1 VRRDKANVRLVVFD
15 WAGTTIDHGSMAP
28 TIPFVRAF
36 AAKSVD
42 ITLDEARGPMGLH
55 KKDHIRA
62 LLEMPAV
69 AERWKRHHGGPPT
82 EADIA
87 DLYELFIPLQM
98 EVIDDFTRL
107 VPGVLDCVR
116 QLQMRDIRI
125 GATTG
130 YFRTAADRVYAGAAA
145 QGYKP
150 DCCVCAEDVAV
161 GRPAPWMIFRIM
173 EALGIYPPSAVV
185 KVGDTV
191 PDIEEGLAAG
201 AWSVGVLR
209 SSSDVACTEEQWTK
223 LPAAERSV
231 RLEACRK
238 KLMDA
243 GAHAVVETLNELPL
257 LISGIE
263 NGTVLAQ

>member
-1 VRRDKANVRLVVFD
+1 MRPDKAKVRLVIFD

-28 TIPFVRAF
+28 TIPFVRTF
-36 AAKSVD
+36 AAKGVE

-62 LLEMPAV
+62 LLEMSAV
-69 AERWKRHHGGPPT
+69 AARWQKRHGSLAT
-82 EADIA
+82 EADIT
-87 DLYELFIPLQM
+87 DLYERFIPLQM

-116 QLQMRDIRI
+116 QLRTRNIRI

-150 DCCVCAEDVAV
+150 DCCVCAEDVAF

-173 EALGIYPPSAVV
+173 EALDVYPPLAVV

-209 SSSDVACTEEQWTK
+209 SSSEVGCTEEEWTK
-223 LPAAERSV
+223 LPAAEQGA

-238 KLMDA
+238 MMMDA
-243 GAHAVVETLNELPL
+243 GAHAVVETLDELPL
-257 LISGIE
+257 LISNIE
-263 NGTVLAQ
+263 NGTAFAK